1 MQKLNK
7 EDTMTRTMV
16 VHGKYSHSPGTLRYF
31 RVRALH
37 GLSVEYVG
45 ESITVTTEIDDN
57 PYGDSIR
64 RMMIFVGRQT
74 TLRLTFPVN
83 DRKHRKAWE
92 KIQEVI
98 RGIEADKPGHH
109 EALTRLL
116 DFWKERRD
124 SEERWPN
131 VVEDW
136 T

>member
-16 VHGKYSHSPGTLRYF
+16 VHGKYTHSPGTLRYF

-45 ESITVTTEIDDN
+45 ESITVTTEIDTSYN
-57 PYGDSIR
+57 SSIR
-64 RMMIFVGRQT
+64 RLTIFVGRRT
-74 TLRLTFPVN
+74 PLRLSFPVTFGE
-83 DRKHRKAWE
+83 HRKAWRR
-92 KIQEVI
+92 IQEVI
-98 RGIEADKPGHH
+98 RGIEAGKPGHH

-116 DFWKERRD
+116 DFWKERKGV
-124 SEERWPN
+124 ETWPN
-131 VVEDW
+131 TVEDW